1 MNEKYENNMS
11 IINNLNKVEGFDPS
25 IFLRKLSSDTGEEQL
40 YLDVKYRKLW
50 FRLKYPNGKITK
62 NLVKLE
68 PEYAVIEC
76 KVYLD
81 RNDPEDAYVSC
92 AFAQRWRKD
101 DDIYGLRY
109 VETAETA
116 AAGRALADAGFGI
129 QFAEPGEE
137 QDVNP
142 VDSPVTMPAGGSWEV
157 PEEETVVEEKKKTMT
172 NKSAGKAPKS
182 EGKEPVK
189 LQESMAVDDLMKIMS
204 LEDAKKYIVPFGEFK
219 GQSMGDVCLKNP
231 KSLNWFVEGYSGN
244 RNILRAS
251 AKLLLEAA
259 G

>member
-1 MNEKYENNMS
+1 MNEKCENNMA

-25 IFLRKLSSDTGEEQL
+25 LFLRKLTSDTGEEQL

-62 NLVKLE
+62 NVVKLE

-81 RNDPEDAYVSC
+81 RNDPEENYVSC
-92 AFAQRWRKD
+92 ALAQRWRKD

-129 QFAEPGEE
+129 QFSEPGEE
-137 QDVNP
+137 QDANP
-142 VDSPVTMPAGGSWEV
+142 VDSPVTMPAGSSWEV
-157 PEEETVVEEKKKTMT
+157 PEEEKVPDEKKKP
-172 NKSAGKAPKS
+172 AGKTTKATENPK
-182 EGKEPVK
+182 KDLK
-189 LQESMAVDDLMKIMS
+189 ESMPVEDLMKIMS

-219 GQSMGDVCLKNP
+219 GKSLEEVSLKDP
-231 KSLNWFVEGYSGN
+231 KSVNWYANKYTGN

-251 AKLLLEAA
+251 ARILLEAA

>member
-1 MNEKYENNMS
+1 MNEKNENNMA

-25 IFLRKLSSDTGEEQL
+25 LFLRKLTSDTGEEQL

-62 NLVKLE
+62 KVVKLE
-68 PEYAVIEC
+68 PDYAVIEC
-76 KVYLD
+76 RVYLD
-81 RNDPEDAYVSC
+81 RNDPEENCVSC
-92 AFAQRWRKD
+92 ALAQRWKKD

-116 AAGRALADAGFGI
+116 AAGRALADAGFGM
-129 QFAEPGEE
+129 QFSEPGEE
-137 QDVNP
+137 QDTNP
-142 VDSPVTMPAGGSWEV
+142 VDSPVTMPGDSWEV
-157 PEEETVVEEKKKTMT
+157 PDDEGASAEKKKSEE
-172 NKSAGKAPKS
+172 KPKKTV
-182 EGKEPVK
+182 EKPK
-189 LQESMAVDDLMKIMS
+189 KDLQESMPVEDLMRIMS

-219 GQSMGDVCLKNP
+219 GKTLEEVSLKEP
-231 KSLNWFVEGYSGN
+231 KSINWYANKYTGN

-251 AKLLLEAA
+251 ARILMEAA